1 MKESDLRI
9 HLILA
14 QVPPGGFAPP
24 PSSVPPPSTSASSAT
39 TSPVFNFTPFNS
51 TTAQTSSSSSIN
63 IPQMPFGSFPM
74 VLPPFGKFL

>member
-9 HLILA
+9 DLISA
-14 QVPPGGFAPP
+14 QAPPGGFVPP
-24 PSSVPPPSTSASSAT
+24 PSSAPPPPTSASST
-39 TSPVFNFTPFNS
+39 TTAPVFNFTPFNS
-51 TTAQTSSSSSIN
+51 TTAQASSSSVN